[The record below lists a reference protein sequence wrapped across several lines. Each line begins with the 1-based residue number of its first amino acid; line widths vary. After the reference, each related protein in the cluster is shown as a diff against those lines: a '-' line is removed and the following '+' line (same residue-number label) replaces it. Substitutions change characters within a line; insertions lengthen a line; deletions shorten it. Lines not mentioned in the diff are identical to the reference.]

1 MCTARSTH
9 DPEYDISRRWP
20 LGSSVNRGN
29 PPPPPPP
36 PGSPRPTLF
45 NLLRLISKHPL
56 YAVLLSLFC
65 SSQTVEALEESNS
78 CVGFF
83 ADAVFGDGKP
93 FSALALEEPA
103 PL

>member
-65 SSQTVEALEESNS
+65 SSQTGEALEESNS

-83 ADAVFGDGKP
+83 ADAVFGDGEP